1 MSRRDDLAFG
11 VAREWNIIVG
21 ADSRSGGSKEFLIKF
36 PIGRDGDNIMK
47 GFAIK
52 PLSGRIVGSPIRYR

>member
-1 MSRRDDLAFG
+1 MSRWDELAFG

-21 ADSRSGGSKEFLIKF
+21 GDSWSGGSTEFLIKF
-36 PIGRDGDNIMK
+36 PIGRDGDYIMIELV
-47 GFAIK
+47 IK